1 MPAFKD
7 LSGQKF
13 NRLTVIKRVGK
24 DKQGVALWRCL
35 CDCGNT
41 STVRVSALKN
51 GGTKTCGCSRRIP
64 KTHGLSRKPIYSI
77 WQAMIQRCHNTSNP
91 TYKYYGCRGITVCG
105 KWRDSFE
112 AFFADMGHPP
122 KGTSIERIDNDKGY
136 SPENCKWATW
146 KEQAN
151 NKRDNRYITHNGI
164 TKTICDWSIY
174 LGGNRC
180 LVGKRLDVLGWSEER
195 AVTTK
200 AAK

>member
-13 NRLTVIKRVGK
+13 GKLTAIKRVGK
-24 DKQGVALWRCL
+24 DSQGTSLWHCL

-51 GGTKTCGCSRRIP
+51 GGTKTCGCSYGEAGI
-64 KTHGLSRKPIYSI
+64 THGLSRKPIYSV
-77 WQAMIQRCHNTSNP
+77 WQAMIQRCHNSSNP
-91 TYKYYGCRGITVCG
+91 AYKYYGVRGITVCD
-105 KWRDSFE
+105 KWRNSFQ
-112 AFFADMGHPP
+112 AFFDDMGHAE
-122 KGTSIERIDNDKGY
+122 KGMSIDRIDNDKGY
-136 SPENCKWATW
+136 SPDNCKWATL

-164 TKTICDWSIY
+164 TKTICDWSIS
-174 LGGNRC
+174 LGGHRC
-180 LVGKRLDVLGWSEER
+180 LVGKRIDELGWDEIR

-200 AAK
+200 VK